1 MERKILGIKIT
12 DKIPNEE
19 ISVKTN
25 ILNIIKHITNTK
37 WRWAGHVARMQDNRW
52 TIRTTEWQVRK
63 GRRPRGR
70 PKMRW
75 KDDIM
80 KWQGAAGSNMD
91 EYCKRQKEVE
101 RTYGGLLPAV
111 EGHSLGTRYKVQ
123 GTRYI
128 YTLYEGFNGRTTDG
142 TLFEKRITSL
152 SYSLV
157 TFEYSWSLCPC

>member
-1 MERKILGIKIT
+1 MCCNT
-12 DKIPNEE
+12 
-19 ISVKTN
+19 
-25 ILNIIKHITNTK
+25 LNIIKHITNTK

-80 KWQGAAGSNMD
+80 KWQGATWTRTAKD
-91 EYCKRQKEVE
+91 RK

-123 GTRYI
+123 GTWVI
-128 YTLYEGFNGRTTDG
+128 
-142 TLFEKRITSL
+142 
-152 SYSLV
+152 
-157 TFEYSWSLCPC
+157 LCSDKVGSVYF

>member
-1 MERKILGIKIT
+1 MKYNK
-12 DKIPNEE
+12 
-19 ISVKTN
+19 
-25 ILNIIKHITNTK
+25 K
-37 WRWAGHVARMQDNRW
+37 WIQTSIAQYSARFSSSQCCLVQDNRW

-80 KWQGAAGSNMD
+80 KWQGATWTRTAKD
-91 EYCKRQKEVE
+91 RKEVE

-123 GTRYI
+123 CCLVRGVS
-128 YTLYEGFNGRTTDG
+128 YTHVTYQYNLLQFYWKESIDG
-142 TLFEKRITSL
+142 HQRKSCFLIQSSQPNWNTAGKKKKKFTASQ
-152 SYSLV
+152 
-157 TFEYSWSLCPC
+157 